1 MISQIHHSK
10 ETSITTAGA
19 ASGPAEAVMG
29 RVDLQRRQSVRHA
42 LASQWELAGA
52 LIVDGAA
59 LFQEVKRLP
68 MRKPV
73 GKHGVW
79 NTITRSEGSSH

>member
-29 RVDLQRRQSVRHA
+29 RVDPQVRQTVRHA
-42 LASQWELAGA
+42 LASLWELAGA
-52 LIVDGAA
+52 LIVDDAA
-59 LFQEVKRLP
+59 AFQQIKRMP